1 MLVIIDNFD
10 SFTYNLYQ
18 YLGELGVDVRVF
30 RSDAVT
36 IDELRSLSPEQ
47 IVISPGPGVPAQAGI
62 SVPVVRELGDSVP
75 ILGVCLGHQAIAEA
89 FGGNIVRAPQ
99 LYHGKTSIIHH
110 DGSELFAGIEND
122 TPAMRYHSLIVEE
135 ESLPDELVITARAVD
150 GEIMA
155 VRHCTKP
162 IYGVQFHPESIYTA
176 WGKQLLVNFLDL
188 SAQGGGR
195 SAVVCA

>member
-1 MLVIIDNFD
+1 MLVIIDNYD

-30 RSDAVT
+30 RSDAITV
-36 IDELRSLSPEQ
+36 DELRTLSPEQ
-47 IVISPGPGVPAQAGI
+47 IVISPGPGVPADAGI
-62 SVPVVRELGDSVP
+62 SVSVVQELGDTIP

-89 FGGNIVRAPQ
+89 FGGSIVRAPQ

-110 DGSELFAGIEND
+110 DGSELFAGIDND
-122 TPAMRYHSLIVEE
+122 TPAMRYHSLIVDE
-135 ESLPDELVITARAVD
+135 ESLPEELVITARAID

-155 VRHCTKP
+155 VRHQTRP
-162 IYGVQFHPESIYTA
+162 IFGVQFHPESIYTA
-176 WGKQLLVNFLDL
+176 WGKRLLINFLNL
-188 SAQGGGR
+188 TVQGGGR